1 MRKAFMIMICACFV
15 LATGS
20 ILAATLIQQ
29 RDGQGPEKNV
39 ANAQVSES
47 LQQNLLPSSSLS
59 DVFKKVENS
68 VVQITATRAD
78 PNQHIIINGVPSAR
92 KNTALGSGFVYDK
105 QGNIITNYHVV
116 AEATNADVTFVD
128 GNTYSAKVIGKDQYG
143 DLALLQITDDFSQEK
158 LQPLPIANSSN
169 VQVGEQVIAIG
180 NPFGLSATMTTG
192 IVSQIGRLLPNADS
206 GYSIPNTIQTDAA
219 INPGNSGG
227 PLLNAKGE
235 VIAMN
240 TAIFSSTGAYSGVG
254 FAVPSNSIMRELP
267 SLIKT
272 GTYQHPWVGISGGKI
287 PSSLAKSMSLSP
299 NYKGVLVA
307 SVQSGGPADR
317 AGLKGLIQNDNGD
330 ITSIGDIITAID
342 GHPVRQIDDIIN
354 YVEQYKK
361 VGENIKLTVLGNG
374 KTIEM
379 TATLGDRSSTQTA
392 TTGASRPQ
400 LPFGLGPIPELPQI
414 PGLPQLR
421 LPPLFP

>member
-1 MRKAFMIMICACFV
+1 
-15 LATGS
+15 
-20 ILAATLIQQ
+20 
-29 RDGQGPEKNV
+29 
-39 ANAQVSES
+39 
-47 LQQNLLPSSSLS
+47 
-59 DVFKKVENS
+59 
-68 VVQITATRAD
+68 
-78 PNQHIIINGVPSAR
+78 
-92 KNTALGSGFVYDK
+92 
-105 QGNIITNYHVV
+105 
-116 AEATNADVTFVD
+116 
-128 GNTYSAKVIGKDQYG
+128 
-143 DLALLQITDDFSQEK
+143 
-158 LQPLPIANSSN
+158 
-169 VQVGEQVIAIG
+169 
-180 NPFGLSATMTTG
+180 
-192 IVSQIGRLLPNADS
+192 
-206 GYSIPNTIQTDAA
+206 
-219 INPGNSGG
+219 
-227 PLLNAKGE
+227 

-361 VGENIKLTVLGNG
+361 VGENIKLTVLRNG